1 MYGLQEIGISGLTVK
16 QRPHFTNI
24 YAPFCPDC
32 GLPFESKKALE
43 THLAMAHAKRSVH
56 YQLRKNQKALRG
68 VSRPINLE
76 YLVQK
81 GCEPDELKAWLKGMK
96 RVRRIAKI
104 GHTDLI
110 LVEPVRRKPPS
121 AKRLYSMCLRVVL
134 CGLEPTLTTA
144 PKRMRRVRDHVSQH
158 FNLVLRIREQRRYA
172 RLRTPEARARLL
184 AIGLANPEASLTYA
198 ERANASPREFR
209 KANRATWY
217 DRNE

>member
-24 YAPFCPDC
+24 YGPFCPVC
-32 GLPFESKKALE
+32 GQPFDSKRALD

-96 RVRRIAKI
+96 RVRRLAKI

-110 LVEPVRRKPPS
+110 LVEPMTRKPPS
-121 AKRLYSMCLRVVL
+121 EKRIYPMCLRIVL
-134 CGLEPTLTTA
+134 QGLEPTLTTA
-144 PKRMRRVRDHVSQH
+144 PKRMTHVRDHVSQH
-158 FNLVLRIREQRRYA
+158 LNLARRIQEQQRYA
-172 RLRTPEARARLL
+172 RLKTPEARARLL
-184 AIGLANPEASLTYA
+184 AIGLANPEVSLTRA
-198 ERANASPREFR
+198 ERAKASRREFR
-209 KANRATWY
+209 KADRATHY
-217 DRNE
+217 DCNE